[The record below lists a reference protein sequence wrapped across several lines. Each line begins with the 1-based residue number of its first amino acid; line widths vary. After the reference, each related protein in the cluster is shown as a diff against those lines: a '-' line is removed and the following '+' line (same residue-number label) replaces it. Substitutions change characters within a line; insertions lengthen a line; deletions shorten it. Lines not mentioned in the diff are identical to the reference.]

1 MSSLATALLI
11 ASAILPFAPAQT
23 QTPPAPAKT
32 FSQAFGYVNHKILEM
47 AEDFPEAK
55 YGFRLTK
62 ETRSFQEVL
71 IHIASGNV
79 YAAKAGRGEKVN
91 WNELDPKN
99 YATKAETVAALRKS
113 IDDATA
119 TLNAVPEERFTKT
132 VQPWLSVIEHAA
144 EHYGQLVAYYRASG
158 LVPPDSRPKAK

>member
-1 MSSLATALLI
+1 MNSLLTALLLTG
-11 ASAILPFAPAQT
+11 AMVPLAQAQT
-23 QTPPAPAKT
+23 QQPPPPAKS
-32 FSQAFGYVNHKILEM
+32 FSQAFAYINHKVLEM
-47 AEDFPEAK
+47 AEDFPETK

-79 YAAKAGRGEKVN
+79 FAAKAGRGEKVN
-91 WNELDPKN
+91 WDELDPKN
-99 YATKAETVAALRKS
+99 YPTKADVVAALRKS

-132 VQPWLSVIEHAA
+132 VQPWLAVIEHAG

>member
-1 MSSLATALLI
+1 MNSLATALLL
-11 ASAILPFAPAQT
+11 ASSIFPVSQAQT
-23 QTPPAPAKT
+23 QTQPAPAKT

-91 WNELDPKN
+91 WDELDPKN

-119 TLNAVPEERFTKT
+119 TLQAVPEERFAKT